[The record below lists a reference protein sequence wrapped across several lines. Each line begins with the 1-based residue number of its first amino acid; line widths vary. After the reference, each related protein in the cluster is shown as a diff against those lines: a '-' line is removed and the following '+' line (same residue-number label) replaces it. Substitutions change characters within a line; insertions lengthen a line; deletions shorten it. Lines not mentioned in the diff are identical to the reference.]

1 MAANQESK
9 QKYLGRN
16 RPPRVQIT
24 YDVEIGNA
32 FTKEELPLVVGI
44 LSDLSGNNQSKTADP
59 LASRGFVEIDRDSFD
74 TVLSRI
80 NPQQKFK
87 VANLI
92 DPNSDGLWAALSFKS
107 IDDFSP
113 ENIVSQ
119 IDGLKDLYN
128 KRQKLQDLLI
138 KLDGN
143 DDLDQ
148 SLIAR
153 LHDDAAVLAFKND
166 LQKALAAPVTAPAA
180 DVDPAK
186 ADPATVVDPV
196 KADPAAIVDP
206 VKTDPAAPPVD
217 PNNPVPPAPVVDPA
231 KS

>member
-24 YDVEIGNA
+24 YDVEIGDA

-44 LSDLSGNNQSKTADP
+44 LSDLSGNNQPNKPDP
-59 LASRGFVEIDRDSFD
+59 LSSRGFVDIDRDSFD

-87 VANLI
+87 VANLL
-92 DPNSDGLWAALSFKS
+92 DTSKDGLWAELSFKT
-107 IDDFSP
+107 IEDFSP

-153 LHDDAAVLAFKND
+153 LHDDAAVLAFKAD
-166 LQKALAAPVTAPAA
+166 LQKALAPPATDPA
-180 DVDPAK
+180 TIVDPAK
-186 ADPATVVDPV
+186 TDPAAVVDPV

-206 VKTDPAAPPVD
+206 AKTDPATAPVD
-217 PNNPVPPAPVVDPA
+217 PNNPVPPAPAVDPT

>member
-1 MAANQESK
+1 MAADQESK

-32 FTKEELPLVVGI
+32 FTKQELPLVVGI
-44 LSDLSGNNQSKTADP
+44 LSDLSGNNQPQKADP
-59 LASRGFVEIDRDSFD
+59 LSSRGFVDIDRDSFD

-92 DPNSDGLWAALSFKS
+92 DPAKDGLWAQLSFKT
-107 IDDFSP
+107 IEDFSP

-153 LHDDAAVLAFKND
+153 LHDDAAVQAFKDD
-166 LQKALAAPVTAPAA
+166 LQKALAAPAAAPAA
-180 DVDPAK
+180 LADPAK
-186 ADPATVVDPV
+186 AAPAVAP
-196 KADPAAIVDP
+196 AD
-206 VKTDPAAPPVD
+206 PVD
-217 PNNPVPPAPVVDPA
+217 PNKPVDPAPVVDPT
-231 KS
+231 KP

>member
-1 MAANQESK
+1 MAADQESK

-32 FTKEELPLVVGI
+32 TTKQELPLVVGI
-44 LSDLSGNNQSKTADP
+44 LSDLSGNNQPNKPDP
-59 LASRGFVEIDRDSFD
+59 LSLRGFVDIDRDSFD

-92 DPNSDGLWAALSFKS
+92 DTSKDGLWASLSFKT
-107 IDDFSP
+107 IEDFSP

-153 LHDDAAVLAFKND
+153 LHDDAAVLAFKDD
-166 LQKALAAPVTAPAA
+166 LQKALAAPV
-180 DVDPAK
+180 
-186 ADPATVVDPV
+186 ADPAVPADPV

-206 VKTDPAAPPVD
+206 VKTDPAVAPVDPVD
-217 PNNPVPPAPVVDPA
+217 PNKPVDPPAPVVDPA
-231 KS
+231 KP